1 MQLKKWHE
9 RCLESLIWKYQFP
22 FIHFLVTLDIFGL
35 FEEAKTSQK
44 VPKWIILVVYST
56 EWLKSWGQQ
65 LNLPVFDQILYSCA
79 EIQTLDGPNLKTK
92 DPCSKLNN
100 VLQGLE
106 SNFKCLY
113 LAKEWVQMVKKCVL
127 VGGQDARTLALIKY
141 HKCEVAVAPNWL
153 QYFDKET
160 LNFRNWKNSILRKE
174 KPLFQKWSLMKQ
186 NEKICCKMIECW
198 QQ

>member
-1 MQLKKWHE
+1 M
-9 RCLESLIWKYQFP
+9 CY
-22 FIHFLVTLDIFGL
+22 T
-35 FEEAKTSQK
+35 
-44 VPKWIILVVYST
+44 T

-100 VLQGLE
+100 VFQGLE

-160 LNFRNWKNSILRKE
+160 LNFRNFVSTNWKTKKLARGNVNYFIYVSYQSRRKVW
-174 KPLFQKWSLMKQ
+174 KSGGTSS
-186 NEKICCKMIECW
+186 N
-198 QQ
+198 